1 MGSETHDAHIDYP
14 TLNRF
19 ADGELAGRSR
29 AAVQSHLRS
38 CAVCRKEVQFIRT
51 LGNAIRAL
59 PTPRPPEQLFDD
71 LFGEQ
76 PSDREIPVLQG
87 PWGAPRKSLRPRWLS
102 LAACGLAL
110 VATVLLLTV
119 GSDPVMA
126 GSSTLTIERAD
137 TGRLALRY
145 QTISP
150 LAAETSVRARI
161 RYWIPDSL
169 RFAQT
174 EPGFSA
180 VALSREDPGTF
191 AGVADLPPGTVYAA
205 ATVEDLRGTYL
216 DSDFGRFWEYLE
228 ADADGRPTLQARR
241 YQVLAALEFNAP
253 RAEPVARRATS
264 EFPGQPE
271 FWSWLLSF
279 ERAGLPA
286 ASIDTLLS
294 THAARLTVLDRAAR
308 DGNPGAVEIYALS
321 RYARLLER
329 TDLADYWRSELR
341 ARYPLHGAAALVNLQ
356 AILVSRASSDEKL
369 SALEE
374 DWASVGAPATVQLG
388 LRYSYEFA
396 DPILTEKWL
405 DRYEASSWGRS
416 LSSDTE
422 VARSLMEVPALWPL
436 AELWILDRLSYS
448 RDWVGPARRLD
459 QSRYNFEAETRQ
471 NRAHLYLYLSRIRRD
486 RGDLAGGIDAL
497 ERSVEATWDPRVF
510 VRAAEIHRSLGSDV
524 RAAQLISLAQVDPV
538 APLEPY
544 LAAEDDPAWRRPP
557 DPQLAAARAAMRE
570 RIVAGLLDQ
579 HVNLNAGLR
588 TETGEET
595 TLARTTGTDRGVT
608 LVLYALR
615 PDLVPNEA
623 FALLGIN
630 SDRLGSAGVGTV
642 VVSEQ
647 PDPLQSERPGTDF
660 RFHYDPDLTV
670 WKELRAWRSV
680 QYFVLDRAGRL
691 RHRGED
697 LEAALR
703 ISLVLAM

>member
-14 TLNRF
+14 TLNRY

-59 PTPRPPEQLFDD
+59 PTPRPPEQLFED

-228 ADADGRPTLQARR
+228 TDADGRPTLQARR
-241 YQVLAALEFNAP
+241 HQVLAALEFNVP
-253 RAEPVARRATS
+253 RAAALAQRAAS
-264 EFPGQPE
+264 EFPEQPE
-271 FWSWLLSF
+271 FWFWRLSF
-279 ERAGLPA
+279 EAIVPPA
-286 ASIDTLLS
+286 PSFDTLLP
-294 THAARLTVLDRAAR
+294 THAARLDLLDRAAR
-308 DGNPGAVEIYALS
+308 DGTPGAVEIDALS

-329 TDLADYWRSELR
+329 TDLADYWWDELR
-341 ARYPLHGAAALVNLQ
+341 ARYPRHGAAALVSLQ
-356 AILVSRASSDEKL
+356 AIVLSQTAIEEKL
-369 SALEE
+369 EALEHS
-374 DWASVGAPATVQLG
+374 WARVGAPATARLG

-396 DPILTEKWL
+396 DPTLTEAWL
-405 DRYEASSWGRS
+405 GRHQASAAGRS
-416 LSSDTE
+416 LRFDTQ
-422 VARSLMEVPALWPL
+422 VARDLVEVEALWPL
-436 AELWILDRLSYS
+436 AEHWIIDRLSYS
-448 RDWVGPARRLD
+448 RDWVGPARPLD
-459 QSRYNFEAETRQ
+459 QSRYTFEAETRQ
-471 NRAHLYLYLSRIRRD
+471 NRAHLYLYLSRIRLD
-486 RGDLAGGIDAL
+486 RGDLAGGVNAL
-497 ERSVEATWDPRVF
+497 ERSVGEAWDPPVF
-510 VRAAEIHRSLGSDV
+510 VRAAEIHRSVGSDV

-538 APLEPY
+538 IPLEPY
-544 LAAEDDPAWRRPP
+544 LSPGDDATPRRPS
-557 DPQLAAARAAMRE
+557 DTQLAAARGTMRE
-570 RIVAGLLDQ
+570 QIVAGLLDE
-579 HVNLNAGLR
+579 HVSLNTGPWA
-588 TETGEET
+588 ETGED
-595 TLARTTGTDRGVT
+595 LVLDQGVSAGRGVT
-608 LVLYALR
+608 LVLYTTR
-615 PDLVPNEA
+615 PNLVPDED
-623 FALLGIN
+623 FELLRLN
-630 SDRLGSAGVGTV
+630 SERLGSAGIRIVLVTQ
-642 VVSEQ
+642 Q
-647 PDPLQSERPGTDF
+647 PDPSPGEGRGLDHQ
-660 RFHYDPDLTV
+660 FHHDPDYKV
-670 WKELRAWRSV
+670 WEELGAWRTL
-680 QYFVLDRAGRL
+680 QYFVLNRGGRL
-691 RHRGED
+691 RHRGEE
-697 LEAALR
+697 LETALR

>member
-1 MGSETHDAHIDYP
+1 MHIDYRR
-14 TLNRF
+14 LSDF
-19 ADGELAGRSR
+19 ADGALDGASS
-29 AAVQSHLRS
+29 AVVHSHLS
-38 CAVCRKEVQFIRT
+38 TCAECRAELQFIRA
-51 LGNAIRAL
+51 LGDGIRAL
-59 PTPRPPEQLFDD
+59 PTPTAPADLVDEVLPGEGENGEIRPILAPH
-71 LFGEQ
+71 
-76 PSDREIPVLQG
+76 
-87 PWGAPRKSLRPRWLS
+87 APRLGLFRRRVWLLPVAVS
-102 LAACGLAL
+102 VIGLMLAALIVIIG
-110 VATVLLLTV
+110 ATHPL
-119 GSDPVMA
+119 MA

-191 AGVADLPPGTVYAA
+191 AGVVDLPPGTVYAA

-228 ADADGRPTLQARR
+228 TDADGRPTLQARR

-253 RAEPVARRATS
+253 RAAQVAQQAAS
-264 EFPGQPE
+264 EFPGQPV
-271 FWSWLLSF
+271 FWFWLLSF
-279 ERAGLPA
+279 ELAALPA
-286 ASIDTLLS
+286 ASIDTLLP
-294 THAARLTVLDRAAR
+294 THAARLDLLDRAAR
-308 DGNPGAVEIYALS
+308 DGTPGAVEIDALS

-329 TDLADYWRSELR
+329 TDLADYWWDELR
-341 ARYPLHGAAALVNLQ
+341 ARYPRHGAAALVSLQ
-356 AILVSRASSDEKL
+356 AILLSQTAIEEKL
-369 SALEE
+369 EALEHS
-374 DWASVGAPATVQLG
+374 WARVGAPATARLG

-396 DPILTEKWL
+396 DLVFTEAWL
-405 DRYEASSWGRS
+405 DRHQASSWSRS

-422 VARSLMEVPALWPL
+422 VARSLMEVPTLWPL
-436 AELWILDRLSYS
+436 AERWITDRLSYS

-459 QSRYNFEAETRQ
+459 QPRYNFEAETRQ
-471 NRAHLYLYLSRIRRD
+471 NRAHLYLYLSRIRLD

-497 ERSVEATWDPRVF
+497 EQSVEEAWDPRVF

-524 RAAQLISLAQVDPV
+524 RAAQLTSLAQVDPV
-538 APLEPY
+538 APLEPV
-544 LAAEDDPAWRRPP
+544 LAEDDPAWRRVA
-557 DPQLAAARAAMRE
+557 DRQLAAARAAMRE

-579 HVNLNAGLR
+579 HVNLKAGLR

-608 LVLYALR
+608 LVLYTLR
-615 PDLVPNEA
+615 PDLVPDEA
-623 FALLGIN
+623 FALVGLN
-630 SDRLGSAGVGTV
+630 SERLNSAGVRTV
-642 VVSEQ
+642 FVSEQ
-647 PDPLQSERPGTDF
+647 PDPSPNDPGTDF
-660 RFHYDPDLTV
+660 RFHYDRDHEV
-670 WKELRAWRSV
+670 RKELQAWRSM
-680 QYFVLDRAGRL
+680 QYFVLDRGGRL
-691 RHRGED
+691 RHRGEG